1 VIAAQTLIV
10 TQLGLG
16 LGGRLGARWHDGAE
30 RFAGVVLTALGVV
43 LAVEKLV

>member
-16 LGGRLGARWHDGAE
+16 LGGRLGAGWHDGAE
-30 RFAGVVLTALGVV
+30 RFAGVVTALGVV